1 MEKSKEQSLET
12 ESQQSA
18 GSVENEQE
26 TNKESASE
34 LGPLDRMTPEQ
45 LKEWGRRQAADAA
58 RYRKKLAATKAA
70 MEEARRKEQE
80 AQGKYKEMYEAEREQ
95 RLRIQRGLEEGIKIS
110 QLKNALLGLGC
121 NPKFIDKAI
130 RLVDLSGIEADPET
144 LKADE
149 EQIMYEAKRVKEE
162 LPVLF
167 TKDFKGVNDGVPG
180 TVNAT
185 KKSIREL
192 SDEELDR
199 AYRSVL
205 KEGF

>member
-1 MEKSKEQSLET
+1 M
-12 ESQQSA
+12 
-18 GSVENEQE
+18 
-26 TNKESASE
+26 
-34 LGPLDRMTPEQ
+34 
-45 LKEWGRRQAADAA
+45 
-58 RYRKKLAATKAA
+58 
-70 MEEARRKEQE
+70 
-80 AQGKYKEMYEAEREQ
+80 
-95 RLRIQRGLEEGIKIS
+95 
-110 QLKNALLGLGC
+110 
-121 NPKFIDKAI
+121 
-130 RLVDLSGIEADPET
+130 
-144 LKADE
+144 
-149 EQIMYEAKRVKEE
+149 KEE